1 MGGHKSVGVVCMITL
16 RTEPEPTHTLNN
28 ADWAWEFLRIN
39 PKYRRDYRLSRAR
52 LLRIATHKSGMYFL
66 RIRRR
71 CPYANKWG
79 LVYMC
84 DPDLSQ
90 KRVSIAWH
98 PDETGAVSVETRIF
112 KKQGN
117 APDLDLPTRQYNGG
131 FVIIEPDHQILYF
144 RIGLR
149 TASLKITGVS
159 ILLHSV
165 NIRFLIEG
173 VEHIQTAFPILEV
186 IQAAVIGRK
195 KLHEKPIPGTTQLRR
210 SKYLIAARKASEGGF
225 LKEIATVIYGEKHTQ
240 KEWNNPDSRSFKD
253 EIVRAKRKG
262 ISLMNGGYRK
272 LLF

>member
-1 MGGHKSVGVVCMITL
+1 MTTV

-39 PKYRRDYRLSRAR
+39 PEYQRDYRLSRAR
-52 LLRIATHKSGMYFL
+52 LLRMATHKSGVEFL
-66 RIRRR
+66 RIRRC
-71 CPYANKWG
+71 CPYAKRWG

-84 DPDLSQ
+84 DPDLSK

-98 PDETGAVSVETRIF
+98 PDETGTVSVETRIF

-117 APDLDLPTRQYNGG
+117 TPDLDLPTRQYNGG
-131 FVIIEPDHQILYF
+131 FVIIEPDHQTLYF

-186 IQAAVIGRK
+186 IRAGVIGHK
-195 KLHEKPIPGTTQLRR
+195 KLHERPIPRTTQLRR
-210 SKYLIAARKASEGGF
+210 SKYLIAARKANEGVV
-225 LKEIATVIYGEKHTQ
+225 LKEIATAIYGEKHAQ
-240 KEWNNPDSRSFKD
+240 KEWRNPDSRSFKD
-253 EIVRAKRKG
+253 EIIRAKRKG
-262 ISLMNGGYRK
+262 ISLMNGEYRK
-272 LLF
+272 LLS